1 MRMTE
6 YVSNSKIF
14 YKKSVIF
21 SIKNN
26 FEMIVQKRF
35 LIFEG
40 IFERETK
47 VEEEGS
53 SPIQSL
59 QNIDRNKNL
68 KGLVKLAFFGG

>member
-1 MRMTE
+1 
-6 YVSNSKIF
+6 
-14 YKKSVIF
+14 
-21 SIKNN
+21 
-26 FEMIVQKRF
+26 MIAQKRF

-68 KGLVKLAFFGG
+68 KGLVGLAFLGG

>member
-1 MRMTE
+1 MRMTG

-68 KGLVKLAFFGG
+68 KGLVGLAFFGG

>member
-1 MRMTE
+1 MTG

-14 YKKSVIF
+14 YKKSAIF

-26 FEMIVQKRF
+26 FEMIAPKRF

-68 KGLVKLAFFGG
+68 KGLVGLAFFGG